1 MCSIYLLEP
10 VLSPKSRDPMRHLEH
25 LGYGDGPTMLT
36 LIVANVASNISW
48 KNALK
53 FPLDYVFDS
62 LEVHLF

>member
-10 VLSPKSRDPMRHLEH
+10 VLSPTFGNPMRHLEH
-25 LGYGDGPTMLT
+25 LGYGDGPIMLT

-48 KNALK
+48 KNALE

-62 LEVHLF
+62 LGVHLF